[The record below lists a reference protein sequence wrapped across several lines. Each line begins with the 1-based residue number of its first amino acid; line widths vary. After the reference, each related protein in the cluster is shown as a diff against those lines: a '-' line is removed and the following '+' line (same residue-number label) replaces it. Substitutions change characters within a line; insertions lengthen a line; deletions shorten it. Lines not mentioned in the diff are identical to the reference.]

1 MIQKPIKL
9 VMIRRGA
16 TTTPNVS
23 TQKLVSFIR
32 KRVLLGA
39 DEISSD
45 GKNWIR
51 VDRHYQLKE
60 FFSKEDSQKNV
71 LKVTNDLSNEVEIS
85 VSPPDLENELQE
97 VANLLREIN
106 K

>member
-1 MIQKPIKL
+1 MTQKPIKY
-9 VMIRRGA
+9 VMIRRGTV
-16 TTTPNVS
+16 TTSNIP

-51 VDRHYQLKE
+51 VDRHYQLRK
-60 FFSKEDSQKNV
+60 FFPNEHGQANILNV
-71 LKVTNDLSNEVEIS
+71 KNDLSGEVELS
-85 VSPPDLENELQE
+85 EKPPHLANELQGM
-97 VANLLREIN
+97 ANLLRDIN

>member
-1 MIQKPIKL
+1 MTQKPIKF

-16 TTTPNVS
+16 ITTANVP
-23 TQKLVSFIR
+23 TQKLVCFIR
-32 KRVLLGA
+32 KRALLGA

-51 VDRHYQLKE
+51 VDRHYQLRN
-60 FFSKEDSQKNV
+60 FFSDEDSQANV
-71 LKVTNDLSNEVEIS
+71 LKKTNDLSREVEIS
-85 VSPPDLENELQE
+85 ESLPDLENQLKG
-97 VANLLREIN
+97 VASLLKEIN

>member
-1 MIQKPIKL
+1 MTQQPIKL
-9 VMIRRGA
+9 VMIRRGSI
-16 TTTPNVS
+16 TTPNVP
-23 TQKLVSFIR
+23 TRKLVSFIR

-51 VDRHYQLKE
+51 VDRHYQLRK
-60 FFSKEDSQKNV
+60 FFPNEHGQANILNV
-71 LKVTNDLSNEVEIS
+71 KNDLSGGVDLPER
-85 VSPPDLENELQE
+85 PPDLENELQGM
-97 VANLLREIN
+97 ANLLRDIN

>member
-1 MIQKPIKL
+1 MTQKPIKL
-9 VMIRRGA
+9 VIIRRGA
-16 TTTPNVS
+16 ITTPNIP

-45 GKNWIR
+45 GKNWVR
-51 VDRHYQLKE
+51 VDRHYQLKK
-60 FFSKEDSQKNV
+60 FFLNEDNQTKL
-71 LKVTNDLSNEVEIS
+71 LKAKNDLDGEVEIS
-85 VSPPDLENELQE
+85 ESLPDLENDVRS

>member
-1 MIQKPIKL
+1 MTQKPIKL
-9 VMIRRGA
+9 VIIRRGA
-16 TTTPNVS
+16 ITTPNIP

-51 VDRHYQLKE
+51 VDRHYQLRKY
-60 FFSKEDSQKNV
+60 FSNEDRQTSILQKR
-71 LKVTNDLSNEVEIS
+71 NDLSREVEIS
-85 VSPPDLENELQE
+85 GSPPDLENELE
-97 VANLLREIN
+97 GVAKLLREIN

>member
-1 MIQKPIKL
+1 MTQKPIKL

-16 TTTPNVS
+16 ITTPNVP

-32 KRVLLGA
+32 ERVLLGA
-39 DEISSD
+39 DEISGD

-51 VDRHYQLKE
+51 VDRHYQLRK
-60 FFSKEDSQKNV
+60 FFSNKDSQTNV
-71 LKVTNDLSNEVEIS
+71 LEETDSLRREVENS
-85 VSPPDLENELQE
+85 ENLPDLENELQE
-97 VANLLREIN
+97 VANLLRDIN

>member
-1 MIQKPIKL
+1 MTPKPIKL
-9 VMIRRGA
+9 VMIRRGSL
-16 TTTPNVS
+16 TTPNVP
-23 TQKLVSFIR
+23 TQKLVTFIR
-32 KRVLLGA
+32 KRILLGA

-51 VDRHYQLKE
+51 VDHHYQLKK
-60 FFSKEDSQKNV
+60 FFSNKARQGSILKATNNV
-71 LKVTNDLSNEVEIS
+71 SREAEISESPPGLENDL
-85 VSPPDLENELQE
+85 QG

>member
-1 MIQKPIKL
+1 MTQKTIKI
-9 VMIRRGA
+9 VMIRRGDI
-16 TTTPNVS
+16 TTPNVP

-51 VDRHYQLKE
+51 VDRHYQLRK
-60 FFSKEDSQKNV
+60 FFPNEDSQANI
-71 LKVTNDLSNEVEIS
+71 LKTKNDLSCEVEFYER
-85 VSPPDLENELQE
+85 PPNLESELQG
-97 VANLLREIN
+97 VANLLRDIN

>member
-1 MIQKPIKL
+1 MTQKPVKL
-9 VMIRRGA
+9 VMIRRG
-16 TTTPNVS
+16 TITTPNVP

-45 GKNWIR
+45 GKKWIR
-51 VDRHYQLKE
+51 VDRHYQLRK
-60 FFSKEDSQKNV
+60 FFSNDDSETNV
-71 LKVTNDLSNEVEIS
+71 LKATNDLNREVE
-85 VSPPDLENELQE
+85 VAERPPDLENELQG

>member
-1 MIQKPIKL
+1 MTQKPIKF
-9 VMIRRGA
+9 VMIRRGSII
-16 TTTPNVS
+16 TPNVS

-32 KRVLLGA
+32 KRALLGA

-45 GKNWIR
+45 GKKWIR
-51 VDRHYQLKE
+51 VDRHYQLKK
-60 FFSKEDSQKNV
+60 FFSNEDSQTNV
-71 LKVTNDLSNEVEIS
+71 MKQTNDLSNEVEIS
-85 VSPPDLENELQE
+85 ERPPNLENDLRG

>member
-1 MIQKPIKL
+1 MTQKPIKL
-9 VMIRRGA
+9 VMIRRG
-16 TTTPNVS
+16 TNTTPNVP

-39 DEISSD
+39 DEISND

-51 VDRHYQLKE
+51 VDRHYQLRK
-60 FFSKEDSQKNV
+60 FFSNEDFQTNV
-71 LKVTNDLSNEVEIS
+71 LNPKNDLIGEVDFSET
-85 VSPPDLENELQE
+85 PPGLENDLQE
-97 VANLLREIN
+97 VANLLWDIN

>member
-1 MIQKPIKL
+1 MTQKPIKL

-16 TTTPNVS
+16 ITTPNVS

-32 KRVLLGA
+32 ERVLLGA
-39 DEISSD
+39 AEISGD

-51 VDRHYQLKE
+51 VDRHYQLRK
-60 FFSKEDSQKNV
+60 FFSNKDSQTNV
-71 LKVTNDLSNEVEIS
+71 LEETDSLRREVENS
-85 VSPPDLENELQE
+85 ENLPDLENELQE
-97 VANLLREIN
+97 VANLLRDIN

>member
-51 VDRHYQLKE
+51 VDRHYQLRK
-60 FFSKEDSQKNV
+60 FFPNEDGQANIMKAKN
-71 LKVTNDLSNEVEIS
+71 DQSGEVKFSER
-85 VSPPDLENELQE
+85 PPDLENQLQG
-97 VANLLREIN
+97 VANLLRDIN

>member
-1 MIQKPIKL
+1 
-9 VMIRRGA
+9 MIRRGA
-16 TTTPNVS
+16 ITTPNVP

-32 KRVLLGA
+32 KRALLGA

-45 GKNWIR
+45 GKKWIR
-51 VDRHYQLKE
+51 VDRHYQLRK
-60 FFSKEDSQKNV
+60 FFSNGDSQTNV
-71 LKVTNDLSNEVEIS
+71 LKATNHLCGEVEIS
-85 VSPPDLENELQE
+85 ERPPYLENDLQG

>member
-1 MIQKPIKL
+1 MTQKSIKL
-9 VMIRRGA
+9 VMIRRGSII
-16 TTTPNVS
+16 TPNVS
-23 TQKLVSFIR
+23 TLKLVSFIR
-32 KRVLLGA
+32 KRILLGA

-51 VDRHYQLKE
+51 VDRHYQLRN
-60 FFSKEDSQKNV
+60 FFSNGVSQADV
-71 LKVTNDLSNEVEIS
+71 LTAKNDLSHESEIS
-85 VSPPDLENELQE
+85 ENLPDLENDLQG

>member
-1 MIQKPIKL
+1 MTQKPIKL
-9 VMIRRGA
+9 VMIRRGVV
-16 TTTPNVS
+16 TTPNVP

-51 VDRHYQLKE
+51 VDHHYQLRE
-60 FFSKEDSQKNV
+60 FFPNRESHKNV
-71 LKVTNDLSNEVEIS
+71 WKAKNDLNGEVEFS
-85 VSPPDLENELQE
+85 ERPPNLENDLQG
-97 VANLLREIN
+97 VANLLRDIN